1 MESPTLASMS
11 IAAETSEFFRA
22 ELAAFVATNRQL
34 RPKSWALVEQV
45 QRNCLSES
53 PATAEG
59 LSQASQEI
67 GR

>member
-22 ELAAFVATNRQL
+22 ELAAFVAANRRL
-34 RPKSWALVEQV
+34 RPKSWALVEQL
-45 QRNCLSES
+45 QRSCLSES

-59 LSQASQEI
+59 LTRANQEI